1 MATLTAYQFDT
12 KTPYYQMK
20 ILYSIFIPQINPKN
34 KDRNCHFLANVLT
47 YSFII
52 FKDYHVKHPTRPKSC
67 SHHIPTGTPKV
78 GIIMGSQSDWATMSL
93 SAQILAD
100 FGIPFE
106 CQVVSAHRTPDKL
119 FDYAKTAKDKG
130 LKVII
135 AGQAE
140 RLICLVCVPAK
151 PHCLC
156 LAYPSNQA
164 HCQAGTVYYPSYKC
178 PKAWRS
184 VRLPLEMLVRSMLD
198 CWQYRY
204 LPSMMMPLPQNWMNF
219 AKNRPRQC

>member
-1 MATLTAYQFDT
+1 MSNTQHAPSPDPIT
-12 KTPYYQMK
+12 
-20 ILYSIFIPQINPKN
+20 S
-34 KDRNCHFLANVLT
+34 
-47 YSFII
+47 
-52 FKDYHVKHPTRPKSC
+52 
-67 SHHIPTGTPKV
+67 PTGTPKV

-119 FDYAKTAKDKG
+119 FNYAKTAKDKG

-135 AGQAE
+135 AGAGGAAHLPGMCASQT
-140 RLICLVCVPAK
+140 PS
-151 PHCLC
+151 LC
-156 LAYPSNQA
+156 LACPSNQA
-164 HCQAGTVYYPSYKC
+164 YCQAGTVYYPSYKC

-184 VRLPLEMLVRSMLD
+184 VRLPLEMLVRLMLD

-204 LPSMMMPLPQNWMNF
+204 LPSMMMPLPQN
-219 AKNRPRQC
+219 